1 MRKFLLFTAF
11 VFISFTV
18 LKAQTAHEVQVSND
32 LFTPMNVNITVG
44 DTVVWTWVAGVHTT
58 TSDSTTGHN
67 VWNGSINTTSQTFRF
82 VITSPGVH
90 HYHCTFHQVF
100 GMVGTITATLPTGV
114 IQENNSPAAFRL
126 EQNYPNPFNPSTII
140 SYTLNTPGFVSLKVY
155 DATGAEVAALIN
167 ENQATGAH
175 SVVFNADRSANGGSL
190 PSGVYF
196 YRLKT
201 GSVDQTRKML
211 LLK

>member
-1 MRKFLLFTAF
+1 MRKFLIITISIFTSFTA
-11 VFISFTV
+11 
-18 LKAQTAHEVQVSND
+18 LKAQTSHEVQVGND
-32 LFTPMNVNITVG
+32 FFSPMNVNISVG
-44 DTVVWTWVAGVHTT
+44 DTVVWKWAAGVHTT

-67 VWNGSINTTSQTFRF
+67 KWNANINSTSQTFRF

-90 HYHCTFHQVF
+90 HYYCVFHQSF
-100 GMVGTITATLPTGV
+100 GMVGTITATVPTGV
-114 IQENNSPAAFRL
+114 NEENNLPAAFRL

-155 DATGAEVAALIN
+155 NAIGAEVATLIS
-167 ENQATGAH
+167 ENQTTGAH
-175 SVVFNADRSANGGSL
+175 SVVFNADRSGNVGSL

-201 GSVDQTRKML
+201 GNFDQTRKML